1 MSQCKNSQQS
11 PLHLSFFF
19 IFVFVFVFVFFF
31 VCFFFGG
38 GGIFCDTPS
47 VVNVRLETLNRLEI
61 PTGYSEDVT
70 LRADNAM
77 SKRKRTT

>member
-1 MSQCKNSQQS
+1 MKCLNAKIHNNH
-11 PLHLSFFF
+11 PCIYLSFFF
-19 IFVFVFVFVFFF
+19 FFF
-31 VCFFFGG
+31 SFFWG

-47 VVNVRLETLNRLEI
+47 VVDLRLETLNRLEI

-77 SKRKRTT
+77 SKRKTDNMTN